1 MRTDT
6 PVLAVEGL
14 HVAYGPIQALRGCA
28 IEVREGET
36 VAVVGANGAGK
47 TTLLRA
53 VCNMIPWSA
62 GRIAYRG
69 RTTAGVPTHQLAK
82 AGMLHLPEGRGVIGT
97 LTVWENL
104 RLAYNTRCAA
114 NTRGTAN
121 TRDAANVR
129 QGQTARP
136 RDPERDFAAVLE
148 EVYQHFPRL
157 DERRQQKAGSLS
169 GGEQQMLA
177 LARAVVSPPQ
187 ILLLD
192 EPSLGLS
199 PIMVREAYRILQGFR
214 ARGMTILLVEQ
225 NVRAALRF
233 ADRAYVLRQGVIVQ
247 QASGEALLADAELY
261 NRYLGVSLTTE
272 GVKP

>member
-1 MRTDT
+1 MSTDAF
-6 PVLAVEGL
+6 VLAVDGL
-14 HVAYGPIQALRGCA
+14 HVSYGPIKALRGCA

-53 VCNMIPWSA
+53 ICNMIPWSA
-62 GRIAYRG
+62 GRILYRG
-69 RTTAGVPTHQLAK
+69 LAIAGVPTHKLAK
-82 AGMLHLPEGRGVIGT
+82 DGILHLPEGRGVIGT

-104 RLAYNTRCAA
+104 RLAYN
-114 NTRGTAN
+114 
-121 TRDAANVR
+121 
-129 QGQTARP
+129 ARP
-136 RDPERDFAAVLE
+136 PVRNSVRNSERKFAAMLE
-148 EVYQHFPRL
+148 EVFDHFPRL
-157 DERRQQKAGSLS
+157 NERRHQRAGSLS

-233 ADRAYVLRQGVIVQ
+233 AHRAYVLRQGAIVQ
-247 QASGEALLADAELY
+247 QGSGEALLADAELF
-261 NRYLGVSLTTE
+261 NQYLGVSLPTE
-272 GVKP
+272 RVKS

>member
-1 MRTDT
+1 MMTSDA
-6 PVLAVEGL
+6 PVLAVDGL
-14 HVAYGPIQALRGCA
+14 KVSYGPIEAIRGCA
-28 IEVREGET
+28 IEVRDGET

-53 VCNMIPWSA
+53 ICNMIPWS
-62 GRIAYRG
+62 GGSIYYRG
-69 RTTAGVPTHQLAK
+69 RAIAGAPTHKLAK
-82 AGMLHLPEGRGVIGT
+82 DGILHLPEGRGVIGT

-104 RLAYNTRCAA
+104 RLAYN
-114 NTRGTAN
+114 
-121 TRDAANVR
+121 
-129 QGQTARP
+129 ARP
-136 RDPERDFAAVLE
+136 TQRNFAAMLE
-148 EVYQHFPRL
+148 EVFEHFPRL
-157 DERRQQKAGSLS
+157 SERRHQRAGSLS

-199 PIMVREAYRILQGFR
+199 PIMVREAYRILHGFR

-233 ADRAYVLRQGVIVQ
+233 AHRAYVLRQGAIVQ
-247 QASGEALLADAELY
+247 QGTGEALLADADLF
-261 NRYLGVSLTTE
+261 NQYLGVSLPTE
-272 GVKP
+272 RVKS

>member
-1 MRTDT
+1 MSTDA

-14 HVAYGPIQALRGCA
+14 HVAYGPIQAIRGCA

-53 VCNMIPWSA
+53 ICNMIPWSA
-62 GRIAYRG
+62 GRIVYRG
-69 RTTAGVPTHQLAK
+69 RAIAGVPTHQLAMN
-82 AGMLHLPEGRGVIGT
+82 GILHLPEGRGVIGT

-104 RLAYNTRCAA
+104 RLAYNTRPAE
-114 NTRGTAN
+114 NTRQAQN
-121 TRDAANVR
+121 AR
-129 QGQTARP
+129 QR
-136 RDPERDFAAVLE
+136 EHDFAAVLE
-148 EVYQHFPRL
+148 QVFEHFPRL

-177 LARAVVSPPQ
+177 LARAVVSPPR

-199 PIMVREAYRILQGFR
+199 PIMVREAYRILHGFR

-233 ADRAYVLRQGVIVQ
+233 ADRAYVLRQGAIVQ
-247 QASGEALLADAELY
+247 QGTGEALLADAELF
-261 NRYLGVSLTTE
+261 NQYLGVSLPTE
-272 GVKP
+272 RVKS

>member
-69 RTTAGVPTHQLAK
+69 RTIAGVPTHQLAK

-104 RLAYNTRCAA
+104 RLAYNTRCAVY
-114 NTRGTAN
+114 
-121 TRDAANVR
+121 TRDAANASGAANV
-129 QGQTARP
+129 RP

-157 DERRQQKAGSLS
+157 NERRQQKAGSLS

-199 PIMVREAYRILQGFR
+199 PIMVREAYRILHGFR
-214 ARGMTILLVEQ
+214 VSGMTILLVEQ

-233 ADRAYVLRQGVIVQ
+233 ADRAYVLRQGEIVQ
-247 QASGEALLADAELY
+247 QATGEALLADAQLY

>member
-1 MRTDT
+1 MSTDA
-6 PVLAVEGL
+6 PVLAVDGL
-14 HVAYGPIQALRGCA
+14 HVSYGPIKAIRGCA

-53 VCNMIPWSA
+53 ICNMIPWSA
-62 GRIAYRG
+62 GRVFYRG
-69 RTTAGVPTHQLAK
+69 RAIAGVPTHRLAND
-82 AGMLHLPEGRGVIGT
+82 GILHLPEGRGVIGT

-104 RLAYNTRCAA
+104 RLAYN
-114 NTRGTAN
+114 
-121 TRDAANVR
+121 
-129 QGQTARP
+129 ARP
-136 RDPERDFAAVLE
+136 QARERKFAAMLE
-148 EVYQHFPRL
+148 EVFEHFPRL
-157 DERRQQKAGSLS
+157 NERRRQRAGSLS

-199 PIMVREAYRILQGFR
+199 PIMVREAYRILHGFR

-233 ADRAYVLRQGVIVQ
+233 AHRAYVLRQGAIVQ
-247 QASGEALLADAELY
+247 HGSGEALLADAELF
-261 NRYLGVSLTTE
+261 NQYLGVSLPTE
-272 GVKP
+272 RVKS

>member
-1 MRTDT
+1 MMSTEA
-6 PVLAVEGL
+6 PVLAVDDL
-14 HVAYGPIQALRGCA
+14 HVSYGPIKALRGCA

-53 VCNMIPWSA
+53 ICNMIPSAA
-62 GRIAYRG
+62 GRVVYRG
-69 RTTAGVPTHQLAK
+69 RAIAGVPTHQLAK
-82 AGMLHLPEGRGVIGT
+82 DGMLHLPEGRGVIGT

-104 RLAYNTRCAA
+104 RLAYNVGR
-114 NTRGTAN
+114 
-121 TRDAANVR
+121 
-129 QGQTARP
+129 
-136 RDPERDFAAVLE
+136 PERNFATVLE
-148 EVYQHFPRL
+148 EVFEHFPRL
-157 DERRQQKAGSLS
+157 NERRHQRAGSLS

-233 ADRAYVLRQGVIVQ
+233 AHRAYVLRQGAIVQ
-247 QASGEALLADAELY
+247 QGTGEALLADAELF
-261 NRYLGVSLTTE
+261 NQFLGVSLPTE
-272 GVKP
+272 RVKS

>member
-1 MRTDT
+1 MSTDA
-6 PVLAVEGL
+6 PVLAVDGL
-14 HVAYGPIQALRGCA
+14 HVSYGPIKAIRGCA

-53 VCNMIPWSA
+53 ICNMIPWSA
-62 GRIAYRG
+62 GRILYRG
-69 RTTAGVPTHQLAK
+69 LAIAGTPTHKLAK
-82 AGMLHLPEGRGVIGT
+82 DGILHLPEGRGVIGT

-104 RLAYNTRCAA
+104 RLAYNARSQ
-114 NTRGTAN
+114 
-121 TRDAANVR
+121 VR
-129 QGQTARP
+129 N
-136 RDPERDFAAVLE
+136 PERKFAAMLE
-148 EVYQHFPRL
+148 EVFEHFPRL
-157 DERRQQKAGSLS
+157 DERRHQKAGSLS

-199 PIMVREAYRILQGFR
+199 PIMVREAYRILHGFR

-233 ADRAYVLRQGVIVQ
+233 AHRAYVLRQGAIVQ
-247 QASGEALLADAELY
+247 QGSGEALLADAELF
-261 NRYLGVSLTTE
+261 NQYLGVSLPTE
-272 GVKP
+272 RVKS

>member
-1 MRTDT
+1 MSTDAF
-6 PVLAVEGL
+6 VLAVDGL
-14 HVAYGPIQALRGCA
+14 HVSYGPIKAIRGCA

-53 VCNMIPWSA
+53 ICNMIPWSA
-62 GRIAYRG
+62 GRILYRG
-69 RTTAGVPTHQLAK
+69 LAIAGAPTHKLAK
-82 AGMLHLPEGRGVIGT
+82 DGILHLPEGRGVIGT

-104 RLAYNTRCAA
+104 RLAY
-114 NTRGTAN
+114 G
-121 TRDAANVR
+121 
-129 QGQTARP
+129 ARP
-136 RDPERDFAAVLE
+136 TQRKFAAMLE
-148 EVYQHFPRL
+148 DVFEHFPRL
-157 DERRQQKAGSLS
+157 NERRHQRAGSLS

-177 LARAVVSPPQ
+177 LARAVISPPQ

-199 PIMVREAYRILQGFR
+199 PIMVREAYRILNGFR

-233 ADRAYVLRQGVIVQ
+233 AHRAYVLRQGAIVQ
-247 QASGEALLADAELY
+247 QGSGEALLADAELF
-261 NRYLGVSLTTE
+261 NQYLGVSLPTE
-272 GVKP
+272 RVKS